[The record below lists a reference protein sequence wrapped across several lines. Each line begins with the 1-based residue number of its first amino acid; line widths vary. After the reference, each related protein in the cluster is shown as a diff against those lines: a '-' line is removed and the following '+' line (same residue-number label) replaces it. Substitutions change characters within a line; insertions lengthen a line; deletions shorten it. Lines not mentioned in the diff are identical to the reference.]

1 MDTYVAGST
10 IYQSF
15 NTHKADGTPITL
27 AGSASLAV
35 YKDDGTTEDTGDITL
50 AVDFD
55 SVTGLHNFKIDT
67 SQDGT
72 FYATG
77 HTFSVVI
84 DAGTVDS
91 VSQVGMLIY
100 TFRLGNVPAEVKA
113 MANDVITAAAHDE
126 STAFPLKSADTGSTA
141 VARTGADSDTLETLS
156 DQLDAEATKT
166 AAIKAKTDMQP
177 AVWYTA

>member
-10 IYQSF
+10 IYGSF

-27 AGSASLAV
+27 AGTPSLSV
-35 YKDDGTTEDTGDITL
+35 YKDNGTTEDTGDITFV
-50 AVDFD
+50 VDFD
-55 SVTGLHNFKIDT
+55 SVTGLHSFKIDT
-67 SQDGT
+67 SVDTT

-77 HTFSVVI
+77 HTFFVTI

-91 VSQVGMLIY
+91 ISQVGVVVY
-100 TFRLGNVPAEVKA
+100 SFRLGNVPAEVNA

-141 VARTGADSDTLETLS
+141 IARVGADSDTLETLS
-156 DQLDAEATKT
+156 DQLDAEAIKT
-166 AAIKAKTDMQP
+166 NAIKAKTDMQP
-177 AVWYTA
+177 SVWYSA